1 MHFGSCRLVE
11 LTMSLI
17 EVECAER
24 REGDFFDE

>member
-17 EVECAER
+17 EVACAER
-24 REGDFFDE
+24 TEGDFFDE

>member
-17 EVECAER
+17 EVEFAER
-24 REGDFFDE
+24 REGDFFR